1 MVWFLVALSFSVPGD
16 LPSMQ
21 AREIGQGPF
30 GMVACDVEL
39 EIYNQMGTLPYGFD
53 ASVGS
58 DFYCVDTQ
66 RLCAMMATPANT
78 AARQAAFAG
87 GRNVQQRYCPATL

>member
-1 MVWFLVALSFSVPGD
+1 
-16 LPSMQ
+16 
-21 AREIGQGPF
+21 
-30 GMVACDVEL
+30 
-39 EIYNQMGTLPYGFD
+39 MGTLPYGFD